1 MTIEGTHGPWGDLL
15 RSGITPQEADFSL
28 FGVPFDGLASARLGA
43 AQAPA
48 SLRAWSRHLTPF
60 SEDRTR
66 LAAMSLCDLGDF
78 SIQRPEVDFE
88 IIRAQVAALPNIPI
102 ALGGDHSISIPV
114 LQGQRQRFAEKRLG
128 LVWVDAHP
136 DLCDEFDGSRL
147 SHACVLR
154 RALEAGIQQSD
165 VCLVGLR
172 SWEEQELDLVENGRL
187 NIYSAEQV
195 AERGM
200 KWVANDV
207 RRLLTRCDAIH
218 ISFDIDALDPS
229 AAPGTGIPDF
239 GGLTM
244 REALILLKSLQGLK
258 LAGLDVVEVAPP
270 LDSSN
275 ATIFAALKIIM
286 EFIGLIAR
294 EKQLKGNR

>member
-1 MTIEGTHGPWGDLL
+1 MTLKGTHGAWGDLQQE
-15 RSGITPQEADFSL
+15 GISPQEADFTV

-60 SEDRTR
+60 SEDRTP
-66 LAAMSLCDLGDF
+66 LSAMKICDLGDF
-78 SIQRPEVDFE
+78 PISNPEADFD
-88 IIRAQVAALPNIPI
+88 ILRARVASLPNIPI
-102 ALGGDHSISIPV
+102 VLGGDHSISIPV
-114 LQGQRQRFAEKRLG
+114 LQGQRQRFAGQRLG

-136 DLCDEFDGSRL
+136 DLCDTFDGSRL

-154 RALEAGIQQSD
+154 RALDAGIEASQ
-165 VCLVGLR
+165 VCMIGLR
-172 SWEEQELDLVENGRL
+172 SWEEQELELVENGGL
-187 NIYSAEQV
+187 NIYTAEQV

-207 RRLLTRCDAIH
+207 RRLLTKCDAIH

-244 REALILLKSLQGLK
+244 REALILLKSLQGLR
-258 LAGLDVVEVAPP
+258 LAGLDMVEVAPP
-270 LDSSN
+270 LDTSN
-275 ATIFAALKIIM
+275 ATVFAALKIIM

-294 EKQLKGNR
+294 EKQMKKHS

>member
-1 MTIEGTHGPWGDLL
+1 MTIEGTHGTWGDLL
-15 RSGITPQEADFSL
+15 RAGISPQEADFTV
-28 FGVPFDGLASARLGA
+28 FGVPFDGLASARQGA

-66 LAAMSLCDLGDF
+66 LAGMSICDIGDF
-78 SIQRPEVDFE
+78 SVQRPELDFE
-88 IIRAQVAALPNIPI
+88 NIRARVAGLPNIPI

-114 LQGQRQRFAEKRLG
+114 LQGQRQRFAGKRLG

-154 RALEAGIQQSD
+154 RALEAGIEQSD
-165 VCLVGLR
+165 VCMIGLR

-229 AAPGTGIPDF
+229 AAAGTGIPDF

-258 LAGLDVVEVAPP
+258 LVGLDVVEVAPP
-270 LDSSN
+270 LDASN
-275 ATIFAALKIIM
+275 ATVFAALKIIM

-294 EKQLKGNR
+294 EKQLRGKR

>member
-1 MTIEGTHGPWGDLL
+1 MTIEGTHAPWGDLL
-15 RSGITPQEADFSL
+15 RADATPQETDFTV

-66 LAAMSLCDLGDF
+66 LTGMSLCDLGDF
-78 SIQRPEVDFE
+78 SIQQPETDFE
-88 IIRAQVAALPNIPI
+88 RIRAQVAALPNIPI
-102 ALGGDHSISIPV
+102 VLGGDHSISIPV
-114 LQGQRQRFAEKRLG
+114 LQGQRLRFAGKRLG

-154 RALEAGIQQSD
+154 RALEAGIAPGD

-172 SWEEQELDLVENGRL
+172 SWEEQELDLVENGGL
-187 NIYSAEQV
+187 NIYTAEQV

-207 RRLLTRCDAIH
+207 RRLLTKCDAIH

-244 REALILLKSLQGLK
+244 REALILLKSLQGLR

-270 LDSSN
+270 LDASN
-275 ATIFAALKIIM
+275 ATVFAALKIIM

-294 EKQLKGNR
+294 EKQLKGSR